1 MGGMPLNDMPW
12 WRWRS
17 NVRSALHMLSDPVF
31 QRDVWLA
38 GVDGYGD
45 VTDAV
50 YRLVEDT
57 WLDNWSAEK
66 YVGAIFRD
74 AQEAALVDT
83 AVLRVLRIMHQVG
96 PDAPVSAYLDLDP
109 AYTQIRVAQGDRG
122 LAELI
127 GEHTLQFTLGEN
139 IGTPACRIPSAGFE
153 WRPLRQPIVAELWD
167 PLAPSAEAPFTTIG
181 KWDATGRD
189 VHFEGHGWVPTRR
202 RGHLGGGGAGVP
214 VAGVLH

>member
-1 MGGMPLNDMPW
+1 MGGMPQNDMPW

-57 WLDNWSAEK
+57 WLDSWSAEK
-66 YVGAIFRD
+66 YVGTIFRD
-74 AQEAALVDT
+74 SQEAALVDT

-96 PDAPVSAYLDLDP
+96 PDAPVSAYVDHQGWPEAVRAARDAHVRLSASDGDDP
-109 AYTQIRVAQGDRG
+109 DAPPRSLEVLQIMTR
-122 LAELI
+122 
-127 GEHTLQFTLGEN
+127 
-139 IGTPACRIPSAGFE
+139 SA
-153 WRPLRQPIVAELWD
+153 
-167 PLAPSAEAPFTTIG
+167 
-181 KWDATGRD
+181 
-189 VHFEGHGWVPTRR
+189 
-202 RGHLGGGGAGVP
+202 
-214 VAGVLH
+214 

>member
-1 MGGMPLNDMPW
+1 MIVQAPENPSRRGRRSPTMGGMPLNDMPW

-38 GVDGYGD
+38 GADGYGD

-66 YVGAIFRD
+66 YVGTIFRD
-74 AQEAALVDT
+74 SQEAALVDT

-96 PDAPVSAYLDLDP
+96 PDAQVSAYLDNPAWPEAVRAARDAHVRMAAADGEDP
-109 AYTQIRVAQGDRG
+109 DTPPR
-122 LAELI
+122 
-127 GEHTLQFTLGEN
+127 TLEVL
-139 IGTPACRIPSAGFE
+139 RIMTRSA
-153 WRPLRQPIVAELWD
+153 
-167 PLAPSAEAPFTTIG
+167 
-181 KWDATGRD
+181 
-189 VHFEGHGWVPTRR
+189 
-202 RGHLGGGGAGVP
+202 
-214 VAGVLH
+214 

>member
-1 MGGMPLNDMPW
+1 MENVRSMTVQGSENSSRRGRRSSTMGGMPLNDMPW

-38 GVDGYGD
+38 GVEGYGD

-66 YVGAIFRD
+66 YVGTIFRD
-74 AQEAALVDT
+74 SQEAALVDT

-96 PDAPVSAYLDLDP
+96 PDAPVAAYVD
-109 AYTQIRVAQGDRG
+109 
-122 LAELI
+122 
-127 GEHTLQFTLGEN
+127 H
-139 IGTPACRIPSAGFE
+139 
-153 WRPLRQPIVAELWD
+153 
-167 PLAPSAEAPFTTIG
+167 
-181 KWDATGRD
+181 
-189 VHFEGHGWVPTRR
+189 HGWPEAVRAAR
-202 RGHLGGGGAGVP
+202 DAHLRLAASDGDDPDAP
-214 VAGVLH
+214 PRSLEVLRIMTHAA

>member
-1 MGGMPLNDMPW
+1 MTVQGSENSSRRGRRSSTMGGMPLSDMPW

-66 YVGAIFRD
+66 YVGTIFRD
-74 AQEAALVDT
+74 SQEAALVDT

-96 PDAPVSAYLDLDP
+96 PDAPVAAYLDHEGWPEAVRAARDAHLRLAASDGDDP
-109 AYTQIRVAQGDRG
+109 DAPPKSLEV
-122 LAELI
+122 L
-127 GEHTLQFTLGEN
+127 
-139 IGTPACRIPSAGFE
+139 RI
-153 WRPLRQPIVAELWD
+153 L
-167 PLAPSAEAPFTTIG
+167 
-181 KWDATGRD
+181 
-189 VHFEGHGWVPTRR
+189 TRT
-202 RGHLGGGGAGVP
+202 A
-214 VAGVLH
+214 

>member
-1 MGGMPLNDMPW
+1 MTVQGSENSSRRGRRSSTMGGMPLSDMPW

-17 NVRSALHMLSDPVF
+17 NVRSALHMLSDPLF

-66 YVGAIFRD
+66 YVGTIFRD
-74 AQEAALVDT
+74 SQEAALVDT

-96 PDAPVSAYLDLDP
+96 PDAPVAAYLEHEGWPEAVRAARDAHVRMAASDEEDP
-109 AYTQIRVAQGDRG
+109 DAPPKSLEV
-122 LAELI
+122 L
-127 GEHTLQFTLGEN
+127 
-139 IGTPACRIPSAGFE
+139 RIM
-153 WRPLRQPIVAELWD
+153 
-167 PLAPSAEAPFTTIG
+167 
-181 KWDATGRD
+181 
-189 VHFEGHGWVPTRR
+189 TRT
-202 RGHLGGGGAGVP
+202 A
-214 VAGVLH
+214 